1 MSNLP
6 LGAEYDPKAPFNGE
20 EKVFKFD
27 LNVKGIAYWEYNGYL
42 DIDEAQQSIKERL
55 VAALSQLGDIDI
67 VTSDVAI
74 Y

>member
-6 LGAEYDPKAPFNGE
+6 LGAEYDSRAPFNE
-20 EKVFKFD
+20 KEKVFKFD
-27 LNVKGIAYWEYNGYL
+27 LNIKGIAYWEYNGNL
-42 DIDEAQQSIKERL
+42 DIDEAQQSIKEKL